1 VRRVLA
7 ALAALIMISGGFAVW
22 AARTGR
28 FSNDSATTTIVT
40 TGDST
45 VSADEP
51 RLTIACIPEAEAACA
66 AIGDITDVG
75 FSVEPPSITEKQIG
89 AKSAAA
95 PDGWITTALGYERVR
110 LVNDSFRDPIDV
122 ASTRIAV
129 VTRPAD
135 TSPAA
140 TCKADLACLSSTGRV
155 SFPSVSSSG
164 TGLSIATTASLAG
177 VAAGEPAPISV
188 EEIPDGDAIV
198 SALRRATKPSGN
210 DPLTSLTSVR
220 LLDAVVLPEVRVRNL
235 APQGV
240 EVTAAKAAP
249 PVSLVLILPKS
260 VSTTRAKAI
269 ATSVRAA
276 LLANGW
282 DVPTSPRSLPNAGI
296 ANELVSALS

>member
-1 VRRVLA
+1 MRRVLA
-7 ALAALIMISGGFAVW
+7 ALAALLMISGGFAIW

-28 FSNDSATTTIVT
+28 LSSDTENTTVT
-40 TGDST
+40 SGDT
-45 VSADEP
+45 AAAVNEP

-66 AIGDITDVG
+66 AISDITDVG

-89 AKSAAA
+89 SKSAAA

-122 ASTRIAV
+122 ASTRIVA

-140 TCKADLACLSSTGRV
+140 TCHANLACLTLAGRV
-155 SFPSVSSSG
+155 SFPNVGSSG
-164 TGLSIATTASLAG
+164 TGLSIATTAALAG
-177 VAAGEPAPISV
+177 VAAGDPAPLSV
-188 EEIPDGDAIV
+188 DDLADGDAIV

-210 DPLTSLTSVR
+210 DPLTSLTSIH
-220 LLDAVVLPEVRVRNL
+220 LLDAVVLPDVRVRNL

-240 EVTAAKAAP
+240 EVTPAKAAP
-249 PVSLVLILPKS
+249 PISLVLILPKS
-260 VSTTRAKAI
+260 VSAARAKVI
-269 ATSVRAA
+269 TTSVRVS

-282 DVPTSPRSLPNAGI
+282 DAPRSPRSLPNAAI